1 MDEAKIQG
9 RKTSRKIVFNEFY
22 LNYTSYNWVF
32 EDSVKTF
39 MSKTLFL
46 LLKVW
51 QVWVGKFVKEN
62 GISHSL
68 VFTKRMKTLLCK
80 SLWLNLLH
88 FIIHWIMIHIQGLS
102 SLLEF
107 VSTLFEIF
115 HVKRHEI
122 NNKALKMF
130 LIMV

>member
-39 MSKTLFL
+39 MSKTLFFVAQSLASLSRKICKRKWNQSL
-46 LLKVW
+46 L
-51 QVWVGKFVKEN
+51 
-62 GISHSL
+62 
-68 VFTKRMKTLLCK
+68 TKRMKTLLCK

-107 VSTLFEIF
+107 VSTMFEIF
-115 HVKRHEI
+115 HVERHEI